1 MKLRLKIS
9 HAILLVT
16 SFLYYSFV
24 APTSSYQEQ
33 EPTKDT
39 LKTVVEPINPRETIT
54 EVGTL
59 KLVLLHK
66 NGHASYYAD
75 KFTGRKTASGKIF
88 NNNAYTC
95 ASKTLPFG
103 TRLKVTSPATKKSVI
118 VVVTDRGPYVK
129 GRDIDLSKR
138 AFMDIAPRSYGGS
151 LSVIIEKIVR

>member
-1 MKLRLKIS
+1 MKLRNRTYYIFLF
-9 HAILLVT
+9 AL
-16 SFLYYSFV
+16 SFLYYSF
-24 APTSSYQEQ
+24 AKKSSFQ

-39 LKTVVEPINPRETIT
+39 IKSAIEPINARETIT
-54 EVGTL
+54 EVGNL
-59 KLVLLHK
+59 KLVLLNK

-103 TRLKVTSPATKKSVI
+103 TRLKITSTSTKKSVI
-118 VVVTDRGPYVK
+118 VVVTDRGPYVR

-151 LSVIIEKIVR
+151 IPIIIEKIVK